1 MSGIKNCCYSV
12 KFLNTSFEQCVLVVI
27 VLLMNLDKLV
37 CVVLTKY
44 GLDGQLW
51 LWCCLHH
58 GCTFMWCQGV
68 VILFCLYSIDPHW
81 IQ

>member
-12 KFLNTSFEQCVLVVI
+12 KYLNTSFERCVLVVI

-44 GLDGQLW
+44 GLDGQL
-51 LWCCLHH
+51 
-58 GCTFMWCQGV
+58 
-68 VILFCLYSIDPHW
+68 
-81 IQ
+81 